1 MECRIIVTGSGPM
14 NQTSSTTSTGHH
26 HPTSMP
32 ITATINHVNSPR
44 SHQRLGAGHGLTH
57 HSNPTFPGDHH
68 GVSSAL
74 SGASS
79 NSSMMNHGGSPTVHR
94 HVVNVNSSLST
105 TPLGGHHRGSS
116 SGSLTGHSSVNHH
129 HISSGISCESSSSNA
144 NTRTHSR
151 LDHVHDHHHHL
162 QPVHQLHTS
171 HSDARPR
178 DRAPSSLDHHG
189 HLHGHVHNHGHPH
202 GQNDTK
208 NASLIGVDAIQ
219 VCKSTI
225 DYHLLYLIHSE
236 T

>member
-1 MECRIIVTGSGPM
+1 MSRCVVVAGSGSM
-14 NQTSSTTSTGHH
+14 NQTSSTTIGHH
-26 HPTSMP
+26 HPTAMP
-32 ITATINHVNSPR
+32 IATTINHLNSPH
-44 SHQRLGAGHGLTH
+44 SHHRLNAGSSLAH
-57 HSNPTFPGDHH
+57 HSSPAFPSDHH
-68 GVSSAL
+68 GTSGAL

-105 TPLGGHHRGSS
+105 TPLGGHHHGSS

-129 HISSGISCESSSSNA
+129 HVSSGISCESSSSNA

-162 QPVHQLHTS
+162 QSVHPLHANHPDT
-171 HSDARPR
+171 RPR

-202 GQNDTK
+202 GQSDTK
-208 NASLIGVDAIQ
+208 NASLMGIDAIQ
-219 VCKSTI
+219 VCKSG
-225 DYHLLYLIHSE
+225 LL
-236 T
+236 